1 MLIDFPDKPK
11 RKYDHQQLGK
21 ITVLPN
27 VEFEVSVFT
36 DPGSFPR
43 WKTYTVGCLLFG
55 CTCGVSFKT
64 PDEALAYLD
73 RQKANVPQYMELK
86 AKRDAIAKRIEPLDK
101 KWFATGEALFKLAES
116 PHY

>member
-1 MLIDFPDKPK
+1 MLLNFPDKPK
-11 RKYDHQQLGK
+11 WKYDHQKVGK
-21 ITVLPN
+21 ITVLPD

-36 DPGSFPR
+36 EPDSYPS
-43 WKTYTVGCLLFG
+43 WKSYIIDCSLFS
-55 CTCGVSFKT
+55 CSCGVSFKT
-64 PDEALAYLD
+64 PDEVLAYLD